1 MSRASGRSRRERRQ
15 CWGAPARRPGWAS
28 AYPERVPKRKRL
40 THLDDRG
47 AARMVDVAEKASTV
61 REALAE
67 CFVRMAPATLRA
79 VKEGTPKGD
88 ALQVARVAGI
98 MAAKRTS
105 ELIPLCHPLPLT
117 SVTLDFEFVRGAIRV
132 LARARVVGQT
142 GVEMEALTAASVAG
156 LTLIDM
162 TKGIERGVYLESVR
176 LLEKSGGRSGT
187 WKRTVRQTRCRAL
200 TSSPSAIAFPQAL

>member
-1 MSRASGRSRRERRQ
+1 VAKPV
-15 CWGAPARRPGWAS
+15 A
-28 AYPERVPKRKRL
+28 KRL
-40 THLDDRG
+40 THLDASG
-47 AARMVDVAEKASTV
+47 AARMVDVGDKPMTS

-79 VKEGTPKGD
+79 VREGTPKGD
-88 ALQVARVAGI
+88 AVQVARIAGI

-105 ELIPLCHPLPLT
+105 ELIPLTHPLPLAT
-117 SVTLDFEFVRGAIRV
+117 VEVDFEFPTGGVRV

-142 GVEMEALTAASVAG
+142 GVEMEALTAAAVAG

-162 TKGIERGVYLESVR
+162 TKGIERGVFIESVR

-187 WKRTVRQTRCRAL
+187 CKRPAAK
-200 TSSPSAIAFPQAL
+200 TSR